1 MFKGKDDELFMPEG
15 QHGHTHNIVHK
26 THANHVS
33 NNNELYQV
41 SPVNMVQDVT
51 GIIIQ
56 HAAVHDG
63 NKFNVRIEGE
73 SGIITI
79 RMEFNEAAKT
89 TDVVFAS
96 SEQSS
101 LNMMMDQQEDL
112 RRALAE
118 QGFSSSFSFE
128 QAPDDRQFAQYTE
141 PGLLHASLKATDSF
155 DNPLPAAY
163 RPIERLLYL
172 QA

>member
-1 MFKGKDDELFMPEG
+1 M
-15 QHGHTHNIVHK
+15 
-26 THANHVS
+26 
-33 NNNELYQV
+33 
-41 SPVNMVQDVT
+41 
-51 GIIIQ
+51 
-56 HAAVHDG
+56 
-63 NKFNVRIEGE
+63 
-73 SGIITI
+73 
-79 RMEFNEAAKT
+79 
-89 TDVVFAS
+89 FAS